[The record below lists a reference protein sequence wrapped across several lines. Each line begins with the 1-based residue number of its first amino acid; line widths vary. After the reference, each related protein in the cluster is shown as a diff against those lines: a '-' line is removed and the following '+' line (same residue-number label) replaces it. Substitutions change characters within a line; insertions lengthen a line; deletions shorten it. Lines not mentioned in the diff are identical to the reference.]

1 MAPPKRSSFSVSVVL
16 SASGCEMIAKV
27 RRRATGLGSVII
39 FELWGRSAL
48 YLVRLRPQ
56 GKPGDDSCVP
66 MRLARHRSGLL
77 RPGGDRAEWTPADCL
92 TAELLKA
99 NSCAPIV
106 LSDRAGMG
114 YELNLDALAKA
125 WVK

>member
-16 SASGCEMIAKV
+16 PASGCEMIAKV

-66 MRLARHRSGLL
+66 MRLERQAGWLAPAARRS
-77 RPGGDRAEWTPADCL
+77 RRMDSRR
-92 TAELLKA
+92 
-99 NSCAPIV
+99 
-106 LSDRAGMG
+106 LSDRRTVESEFVHPDSIVRSRRNG
-114 YELNLDALAKA
+114 L
-125 WVK
+125 